1 MRKLLPAAAILCL
14 LLPGQVLAVTDTTYF
29 DATNSIID
37 RSNPV
42 GTQWH
47 ELYPNYC
54 QAPYTIT
61 GWADN
66 GNDVLD
72 SCDVI
77 SMTNPEGEPECHHVI
92 EVTITLELTPI
103 ELPGADPSY
112 WDAMK
117 DPGDEPITEPV
128 CTWWVEIYPDFGVE
142 FHIIEWGDNGNG
154 YLDFCDYI
162 YDDHGGGWHVEGVHT
177 DMVTEPRDECATAPS
192 TWSKIKQLFR

>member
-1 MRKLLPAAAILCL
+1 MIKLLPVAVVFCL
-14 LLPGQVLAVTDTTYF
+14 LLAGQVSAEADTTYF

-37 RSNPV
+37 RTKPV

-47 ELYPNYC
+47 ESFPNYC

-66 GNDVLD
+66 GNGLLD

-77 SMTNPEGEPECHHVI
+77 SMTNPDGESECHHVI
-92 EVTITLELTPI
+92 EVTVTLELTPV
-103 ELPGADPSY
+103 EPPGSGPNY
-112 WDAMK
+112 WDAQE

-128 CTWWVEIYPDFGVE
+128 CTWWTEIYPDFGIE
-142 FHIIEWGDNGNG
+142 FHIVGWEDNGSG
-154 YLDFCDYI
+154 YLDFCDFI
-162 YDDHGGGWHVEGVHT
+162 YDGYGGAWHVEGVHT
-177 DMVTEPRDECATAPS
+177 DMVTEPEDECATEPS